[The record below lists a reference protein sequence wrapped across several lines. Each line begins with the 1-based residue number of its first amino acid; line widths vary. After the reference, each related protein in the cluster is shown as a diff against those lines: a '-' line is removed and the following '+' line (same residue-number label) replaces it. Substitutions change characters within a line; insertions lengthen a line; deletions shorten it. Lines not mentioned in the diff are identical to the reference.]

1 MYLYLIQILIITVF
15 LPLSLFYLLIML
27 GKVDSIMIS
36 NVSQRKTPLI
46 IHIFLLVFLITQT
59 ISRNKMPELYYF
71 FAGSILSSSLSL
83 ILVFFNKKA
92 SLHILGTSSLS
103 IFCIGLCIHFQIKE
117 YVLISI
123 LILLN
128 GLVASS
134 RLYMK
139 AHTEKE
145 LIIGFLIG
153 SIPQIILLYF
163 LL

>member
-27 GKVDSIMIS
+27 GKVDSVMIS

-46 IHIFLLVFLITQT
+46 IHIVLLTFLITQT
-59 ISRNKMPELYYF
+59 IVRNKMPELYYF
-71 FAGSILSSSLSL
+71 FAGSILSSFFAL
-83 ILVFFNKKA
+83 ILVFFNQKA
-92 SLHILGTSSLS
+92 SLHIQGTASLS
-103 IFCIGLCIHFQIKE
+103 IFCIGLCLHFQIKE

-153 SIPQIILLYF
+153 SIPQIISLYF
-163 LL
+163 WL